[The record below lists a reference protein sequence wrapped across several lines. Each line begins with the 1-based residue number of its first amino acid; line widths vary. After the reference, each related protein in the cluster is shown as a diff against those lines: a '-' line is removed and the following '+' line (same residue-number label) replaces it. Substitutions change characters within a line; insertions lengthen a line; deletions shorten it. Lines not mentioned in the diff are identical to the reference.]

1 MAEKKKKNGL
11 KTVLAFMGLGILA
24 VGALVGIK
32 MVDRSKGPDTPPVVE
47 VNPGG
52 GEQQGGQQQGGG
64 EHQGGGEQQEI
75 QLAKPETLAFDEKN
89 GVLSWDS
96 VDHANGYTVTI
107 DNNKFQTNTNSYIF
121 EIPAEANDGE
131 KIIFEVSANAS
142 KGYTASEKTTLEHTI
157 SMQQEKLKQEIY
169 KNLVDGF
176 EYGMKQRYIENSIDR
191 IDHANYS
198 DHKFFMYGSNS
209 KNGHY
214 AILTFDLTGICD
226 FESAQTLEQL
236 KTASGYLAQVGR
248 QKIVH
253 DSAFA
258 KSNDTVKDL
267 LLSAPRNNS
276 YLSNLY
282 KGGYTITKLSASE
295 FRSGD
300 SGLTMSGV
308 YRCQKGDDIKI
319 VSTMNGCQ
327 LISYYKDFGVTFE
340 QAVMSEKAYANF
352 EEGDTIEF
360 SQAGMDYQNYLDNL
374 QQSLELSMYNNQSEM
389 GR

>member
-32 MVDRSKGPDTPPVVE
+32 MVDRSKGPNTPPIVE

-52 GEQQGGQQQGGG
+52 SEQQGGQQQGGG

-75 QLAKPETLAFDEKN
+75 QLAKPENLAFDEKN

-157 SMQQEKLKQEIY
+157 SMQQEKLKQEIFE
-169 KNLVDGF
+169 NLKAGF

-209 KNGHY
+209 KTGYY
-214 AILTFDLTGICD
+214 AKLTFDLTGLCD

-236 KTASGYLAQVGR
+236 KTASEYLAQVGR
-248 QKIVH
+248 QKIIH
-253 DSAFA
+253 GSTFA
-258 KSNDTVKDL
+258 ESNDTVKDL

-282 KGGYTITKLSASE
+282 KSGYTITKLSASE

-319 VSTMNGCQ
+319 VSTINDCH

-340 QAVMSEKAYANF
+340 EAVMSEKAYSNF
-352 EEGDTIEF
+352 QEEETIVF
-360 SQAGMDYQNYLDNL
+360 SQAGMDYQNYLDSIEQNL
-374 QQSLELSMYNNQSEM
+374 NLSRYSQSEM
-389 GR
+389 SR

>member
-52 GEQQGGQQQGGG
+52 GEQQGGGQQ
-64 EHQGGGEQQEI
+64 QGGGEQQEI
-75 QLAKPETLAFDEKN
+75 QLAKPENLAFDEKN
-89 GVLSWDS
+89 GVLSWDR

-107 DNNKFQTNTNSYIF
+107 DNNKFQTNTNSYVF

-157 SMQQEKLKQEIY
+157 SMQQEKLKQEIFE
-169 KNLVDGF
+169 NLKAGF
-176 EYGMKQRYIENSIDR
+176 EYGMKKTYIDTSIDR
-191 IDHANYS
+191 IDHVNYS
-198 DHKFFMYGSNS
+198 ENKFFMYGTNS
-209 KNGHY
+209 KTGY
-214 AILTFDLTGICD
+214 FARLTFDLTGLCD
-226 FESAQTLEQL
+226 FENADTLEQL
-236 KTASGYLAQVGR
+236 KTASTYLTQVDE
-248 QKIVH
+248 QKIVRGSIFTSY
-253 DSAFA
+253 D
-258 KSNDTVKDL
+258 NTVKDL
-267 LLSAPRNNS
+267 LLAAPRNNS
-276 YLSNLY
+276 LLSSLY
-282 KGGYTITKLSASE
+282 KDGYKITKLSATE

-308 YRCQKGDDIKI
+308 YKCQKGDDIKI
-319 VSTMNGCQ
+319 ISTMNGCQ

-340 QAVMSEKAYANF
+340 EAVMSEKAYANF
-352 EEGDTIEF
+352 EERDTIVF
-360 SQAGMDYQNYLDNL
+360 SKAGMDYQNYLDSIEQNL
-374 QQSLELSMYNNQSEM
+374 NLSRYSQSEM
-389 GR
+389 SR

>member
-32 MVDRSKGPDTPPVVE
+32 MVDRSKGPNTPPIVE

-75 QLAKPETLAFDEKN
+75 QLAKPANLAFDEKN

-121 EIPAEANDGE
+121 EVPAEANDGE

-157 SMQQEKLKQEIY
+157 SMQQEKLKQEIFE
-169 KNLVDGF
+169 NLKAGF
-176 EYGMKQRYIENSIDR
+176 EYGMKKTYIDTSIDQ
-191 IDHANYS
+191 INHVDYS
-198 DHKFFMYGSNS
+198 NHVFYMYGTNS
-209 KNGHY
+209 ETGY
-214 AILTFDLTGICD
+214 FARLLFDLTGLCD
-226 FESAQTLEQL
+226 FENADTLEQL
-236 KTASGYLAQVGR
+236 KTASTYLTQVDE
-248 QKIVH
+248 QKIVRG
-253 DSAFA
+253 STLA
-258 KSNDTVKDL
+258 KSDNTVKDL
-267 LLSAPRNNS
+267 LLAAPRNNS
-276 YLSNLY
+276 LLSSLY
-282 KGGYTITKLSASE
+282 KDGYTITKLSATE

-308 YRCQKGDDIKI
+308 YKCQKGDDIKI
-319 VSTMNGCQ
+319 ISTSNACD

-340 QAVMSEKAYANF
+340 EAVMSEKAYATF
-352 EEGDTIEF
+352 KESSTIVF
-360 SQAGMDYQNYLDNL
+360 SQAGMDYQNYLDSIEQNL
-374 QQSLELSMYNNQSEM
+374 NLSRYSQSEM
-389 GR
+389 SR

>member
-32 MVDRSKGPDTPPVVE
+32 MVDRSKGPNTPPIVE

-75 QLAKPETLAFDEKN
+75 QLAKPENLAFDEKN

-157 SMQQEKLKQEIY
+157 SMQQEKLKQEIFE
-169 KNLVDGF
+169 NLKAGF
-176 EYGMKQRYIENSIDR
+176 EYGMQKRYMDTTITR
-191 IDHANYS
+191 IDHVTYTN
-198 DHKFFMYGSNS
+198 HNLFIYGSNPE
-209 KNGHY
+209 NGNF
-214 AILTFDLTGICD
+214 ASLTFDLTGLCD
-226 FESAQTLEQL
+226 FENADTLEQL
-236 KTASGYLAQVGR
+236 KTASSYLTQVDRTNIKHGSSVK
-248 QKIVH
+248 QTNDAVH
-253 DSAFA
+253 DLMLA
-258 KSNDTVKDL
+258 
-267 LLSAPRNNS
+267 APRNNS
-276 YLSNLY
+276 LLSNLY
-282 KGGYTITKLSASE
+282 KKGYTITKLSTSE
-295 FRSGD
+295 YRTGD
-300 SGLTMSGV
+300 YAMNITGI
-308 YRCQKGDDIKI
+308 YKCQKGDDIKI
-319 VSTMNGCQ
+319 ISTINNCD

-340 QAVMSEKAYANF
+340 EAVMSEKAYANF
-352 EEGDTIEF
+352 KESSTIVF
-360 SQAGMDYQNYLDNL
+360 SQAGMDYQNYLDSIEQNL
-374 QQSLELSMYNNQSEM
+374 NLSRYSQSEM
-389 GR
+389 SR

>member
-32 MVDRSKGPDTPPVVE
+32 MVDRSKGPDTPPIVE

-52 GEQQGGQQQGGG
+52 GEQQGGG

-75 QLAKPETLAFDEKN
+75 QLAKPANLAFDEKN

-142 KGYTASEKTTLEHTI
+142 KGYIAGEKTTLEHTI
-157 SMQQEKLKQEIY
+157 SMQQEKLKQEIFE
-169 KNLVDGF
+169 NLKAGF
-176 EYGMKQRYIENSIDR
+176 EYGMKKTYIDTSIDR
-191 IDHANYS
+191 IDHVNYS
-198 DHKFFMYGSNS
+198 ENKFFMYGTNS
-209 KNGHY
+209 KTGY
-214 AILTFDLTGICD
+214 FARLTFDLTGLCD
-226 FESAQTLEQL
+226 FENADTLEQL
-236 KTASGYLAQVGR
+236 KTASTYLTQVDE
-248 QKIVH
+248 QKIVRGSIFTSY
-253 DSAFA
+253 D
-258 KSNDTVKDL
+258 NTVKDL
-267 LLSAPRNNS
+267 LLAAPRNNS
-276 YLSNLY
+276 LLSSLY
-282 KGGYTITKLSASE
+282 KDGYTITKLSATE

-308 YRCQKGDDIKI
+308 YKCQKGDDIKI
-319 VSTMNGCQ
+319 ISTMNGCQ

-340 QAVMSEKAYANF
+340 EAVMSEKAYANF
-352 EEGDTIEF
+352 EERDTIVF
-360 SQAGMDYQNYLDNL
+360 SQAGMDYQNYLDSIEQNL
-374 QQSLELSMYNNQSEM
+374 NLSRYNQSEM
-389 GR
+389 SR

>member
-1 MAEKKKKNGL
+1 MAENEKKNKKGL

-32 MVDRSKGPDTPPVVE
+32 MVDRSKGPNTPPIVE

-52 GEQQGGQQQGGG
+52 GEQQGGG

-75 QLAKPETLAFDEKN
+75 QLAKPANLAFDEKN
-89 GVLSWDS
+89 GMLSWDS

-157 SMQQEKLKQEIY
+157 SMQQEKLKQEIFE
-169 KNLVDGF
+169 NLKAGF
-176 EYGMKQRYIENSIDR
+176 EYGMKKTYIDTSIDR
-191 IDHANYS
+191 IDHVNYS
-198 DHKFFMYGSNS
+198 ENKFFMYGTNS
-209 KNGHY
+209 KTGY
-214 AILTFDLTGICD
+214 FARLTFDLTGLCD
-226 FESAQTLEQL
+226 FENADTLEQL
-236 KTASGYLAQVGR
+236 KTASTYLTQVDE
-248 QKIVH
+248 QKIVRGSIFTSY
-253 DSAFA
+253 D
-258 KSNDTVKDL
+258 NTVKDL
-267 LLSAPRNNS
+267 LLAAPRNNS
-276 YLSNLY
+276 LLSSLY
-282 KGGYTITKLSASE
+282 KDGYTITKLSATE

-308 YRCQKGDDIKI
+308 YKCQKGDDIKI
-319 VSTMNGCQ
+319 ISTMNGCQ

-340 QAVMSEKAYANF
+340 EAVMSEKAYANF
-352 EEGDTIEF
+352 EERDTIVF
-360 SQAGMDYQNYLDNL
+360 SQAGMDYQNYLDSIEQNL
-374 QQSLELSMYNNQSEM
+374 NLSRYNQSEM
-389 GR
+389 SR

>member
-32 MVDRSKGPDTPPVVE
+32 MVDRSKGPNTPPIVE

-75 QLAKPETLAFDEKN
+75 QLAKPANLAFDEKN

-107 DNNKFQTNTNSYIF
+107 DNNKFQTNTNSYVF
-121 EIPAEANDGE
+121 EVPAEANDGE

-157 SMQQEKLKQEIY
+157 SMQQEKLKQEIFE
-169 KNLVDGF
+169 NLKAGF
-176 EYGMKQRYIENSIDR
+176 EYGMKKTYIDTSIDR
-191 IDHANYS
+191 IDHVNYS
-198 DHKFFMYGSNS
+198 ENKFFMYGTNS
-209 KNGHY
+209 KTGY
-214 AILTFDLTGICD
+214 FARLTFDLTGLCD
-226 FESAQTLEQL
+226 FENADTLEQL
-236 KTASGYLAQVGR
+236 KTASTYLTQVDE
-248 QKIVH
+248 QKIVRGSIFTSY
-253 DSAFA
+253 D
-258 KSNDTVKDL
+258 NTVKDL
-267 LLSAPRNNS
+267 LLAAPRNNS
-276 YLSNLY
+276 LLSSLY
-282 KGGYTITKLSASE
+282 KDGYKITKLSATE

-308 YRCQKGDDIKI
+308 YKCQKGDDIKI
-319 VSTMNGCQ
+319 ISTMNGCQ

-340 QAVMSEKAYANF
+340 EAVMSEKAYANF
-352 EEGDTIEF
+352 EERDTIVF
-360 SQAGMDYQNYLDNL
+360 SKAGMDYQNYLDSIEQNL
-374 QQSLELSMYNNQSEM
+374 NLSRYSQSEM
-389 GR
+389 SR

>member
-52 GEQQGGQQQGGG
+52 GEQQGGGQQ
-64 EHQGGGEQQEI
+64 QGGGEQQEI
-75 QLAKPETLAFDEKN
+75 QLAKPANLVFDEKN

-157 SMQQEKLKQEIY
+157 SMQQEKLKQEIFE
-169 KNLVDGF
+169 NLKAGF
-176 EYGMKQRYIENSIDR
+176 EYGMQKKYMENAITR
-191 IDHANYS
+191 IDHVTYTN
-198 DHKFFMYGSNS
+198 HKLFIYGSNPEGG
-209 KNGHY
+209 NF
-214 AILTFDLTGICD
+214 ADLTFDLTGLCD
-226 FESAQTLEQL
+226 FENADTLEQL
-236 KTASGYLAQVGR
+236 KIASSYLTKVDKKNIKHGSSSIQTNNA
-248 QKIVH
+248 VH
-253 DSAFA
+253 DLMLA
-258 KSNDTVKDL
+258 
-267 LLSAPRNNS
+267 APRNNS
-276 YLSNLY
+276 LLSNLY
-282 KGGYTITKLSASE
+282 KSGYTITKLSTSE
-295 FRSGD
+295 YRMGD
-300 SGLTMSGV
+300 YVMNITGV
-308 YRCQKGDDIKI
+308 YKCQKGDDIKI
-319 VSTMNGCQ
+319 ISTINNCD

-340 QAVMSEKAYANF
+340 EAVMSEKAYANF
-352 EEGDTIEF
+352 KESSTIVF
-360 SQAGMDYQNYLDNL
+360 SQAGMDYQNYLDSVEQNFDM
-374 QQSLELSMYNNQSEM
+374 SYSQSEM
-389 GR
+389 SR